1 MAEHPLPEAT
11 PASATPHESSIAD
24 LERAVRENPTDA
36 QALVRL
42 ANAYW
47 LDGHGPDVV
56 GDLADRARTLDPSNR
71 GAWHLWA
78 LAEASPRARTE
89 RWRQVT
95 EYFPEDDLAR
105 ASLADNAASLAGAE
119 HDPVALALALDTYQ
133 QLRDRATRPEQRD
146 ALDTALLALKN
157 WRF

>member
-1 MAEHPLPEAT
+1 MAEHPSPTPSPTADEASIPE
-11 PASATPHESSIAD
+11 
-24 LERAVRENPTDA
+24 LEQAVRERPTDA

-47 LDGHGPDVV
+47 LDGHGPEVV

-78 LAEASPRARTE
+78 LAESNPRQRTQ
-89 RWRQVT
+89 RWRDVS
-95 EYFPEDDLAR
+95 EYFPDDDLAR

-119 HDPVALALALDTYQ
+119 HDPVALALALETYQ

-146 ALDTALLALKN
+146 ALDAALVALRN